1 MIEIRYNGNVNEKW
15 GTPVENIEKYTPMM
29 QQYLSVKKNLKDA
42 IVFYRLGDFY
52 EMFFDDAK
60 IASSELDLVLTGRN
74 AGVEERVPMCGIPF
88 HAYTGYAQK
97 LVNRGYKV
105 AIVEQLEDPSAA
117 KGIVKR
123 DVIRIITPGTMMD
136 DGLDEKNSIQISAIL
151 DTQVHFVLCMLDMS
165 TGETTAL
172 KISRRLQTLIQTLLK
187 YNIREIVV
195 HEDFDEKVIR
205 SIRDL
210 GMITISYCDKEDI
223 KEQYLPLCE
232 VLKSDVLKNTYG
244 MLLNYCEAT
253 SCQMLS
259 HLQMVH
265 LEDEHS
271 YMNMDYST
279 LTNLELIHPLRTQSK
294 SITLWN
300 FLDQCNSAMGSR
312 MLKKW
317 VERPLV
323 DEDLINHRLDQV
335 EVILKNYELR
345 MEARDALSKIY
356 DLERCIARIAYG
368 SANAIDCTRLRKTL
382 EQVPVLMELFEK
394 FPQFKSLCDL
404 DMCEELCAELTR
416 ALVENPP
423 VSLKDGGLFNEGYDE
438 VLDELRTLSRQ
449 GKDWILAQEQYEK
462 ERTGIKTL
470 KIGYNRVF
478 GYYIEVSKGQVP
490 LIKDEYGYIRKQTLV
505 NNERYITQELKE
517 KEDAILHAQEK
528 SLRMEY
534 DLFVNLVQSM
544 QQYLPALH
552 KIAYVLSYLDCV
564 TALACVSAEG
574 GYVRPS
580 FTDEVFDL
588 KEGRH
593 PILAAS
599 KKTRYISNSCFMDK
613 DSSVLIITGPNMGGK
628 STYMRQVALIVIMA
642 QIGCFVPA
650 DSLKMPIFDKVFTRI
665 GASDDILSGQSTFMV
680 EMNEANYALSNA
692 TEKSLILFDEIG
704 RGTSTY
710 DGMSIAQAMIEYIA
724 VCIKAKTLFSTHYHE
739 LTALE
744 DTLDNV
750 KNVNVQVKEK
760 NGEVTFMYRIVDGKA
775 SQSYGVNVAR
785 LANLPESVLERAKDL
800 LSQYET
806 QKKHVQQ
813 SLGFVEMSRPEPE
826 NQEIIDDLRHI
837 DPNNCT
843 PMQAL
848 QILSELKSK
857 LK

>member
-1 MIEIRYNGNVNEKW
+1 M
-15 GTPVENIEKYTPMM
+15 ENTEKYTPMM

-52 EMFFDDAK
+52 EMFFDDAR

-88 HAYTGYAQK
+88 HAYAGYAQK

-105 AIVEQLEDPSAA
+105 AIVEQMEDPSSA

-123 DVIRIITPGTMMD
+123 DVIRIITPGTQMD
-136 DGLDEKNSIQISAIL
+136 EGLDDKSSIQIASVE
-151 DTQVHFVLCMLDMS
+151 DTKIHFVLCMLDMS

-172 KISRRLQTLIQTLLK
+172 KVSRRPQTLMQTLLK

-195 HEDFDEKVIR
+195 KESFDEKLIQ
-205 SIRDL
+205 SIRDM
-210 GMITISYCDKEDI
+210 GMITISFCEKDEI
-223 KEQYLPLCE
+223 KELYLPLCE
-232 VLKSDVLKNTYG
+232 SLSSEAFRKAYG
-244 MLLNYCEAT
+244 LLLNYCEAT

-265 LEDEHS
+265 LEDEHA

-279 LTNLELIHPLRTQSK
+279 LTNLELIHPMRTQSK
-294 SITLWN
+294 SITLWS
-300 FLDQCNSAMGSR
+300 FLDQCSSAMGSR
-312 MLKKW
+312 LLKKW

-323 DEDLINHRLDQV
+323 DEDLIHHRLDQV
-335 EVILKNYELR
+335 EIIMKNYELR
-345 MEARDALSKIY
+345 MEAKEALSQIY

-382 EQVPVLMELFEK
+382 EQVPVLIELFQKYPE
-394 FPQFKSLCDL
+394 FAALCDL
-404 DMCEELCAELTR
+404 DDCSELCEKLKA

-423 VSLKDGGLFNEGYDE
+423 VSLKDGGLFNEGYDT

-449 GKDWILAQEQYEK
+449 GKDWILAQEQIEK

-534 DLFVNLVQSM
+534 ELFQKLIQDM

-552 KIAYVLSYLDCV
+552 KIAHVLSYLDCIC
-564 TALACVSAEG
+564 ALACVSCEG
-574 GYVRPS
+574 GYVRPKFS
-580 FTDEVFDL
+580 DDVFDL

-613 DSSVLIITGPNMGGK
+613 KNSILIITGPNMGGK

-650 DSLKMPIFDKVFTRI
+650 DSLVMPIFDKVFTRI

-680 EMNEANYALSNA
+680 EMNEANYALSHA
-692 TEKSLILFDEIG
+692 TERSLILFDEIG

-724 VCIKAKTLFSTHYHE
+724 VCIRAKTLFSTHYHE
-739 LTALE
+739 LTSLE
-744 DTLDNV
+744 QDLDNV

-800 LSQYET
+800 LAQYET
-806 QKKHVQQ
+806 EKKHVQQ
-813 SLGFVEMSRPEPE
+813 SLGFVEMVRVEPE
-826 NQEIIDDLRHI
+826 NQEVLDDLRNV

>member
-1 MIEIRYNGNVNEKW
+1 M
-15 GTPVENIEKYTPMM
+15 ENAEKYTPMM

-52 EMFFDDAK
+52 EMFFDDAR

-88 HAYTGYAQK
+88 HAYAGYAQK

-123 DVIRIITPGTMMD
+123 DVIRIITPGTQMD
-136 DGLDEKNSIQISAIL
+136 DGLDEKNSIQIASVT
-151 DTQVHFVLCMLDMS
+151 DTKVHFVLCMLDMS

-172 KISRRLQTLIQTLLK
+172 KISRRAQTLLQTLLK
-187 YNIREIVV
+187 YSIREIVV
-195 HEDFDEKVIR
+195 HEDFDEKIIR
-205 SIRDL
+205 MIREI
-210 GMITISYCDKEDI
+210 GAITISYCEKEEI
-223 KEQYLPLCE
+223 KELYLPLCE
-232 VLKSDVLKNTYG
+232 SLKSEVLRSTYG
-244 MLLNYCEAT
+244 LLLNYCEAT

-265 LEDEHS
+265 LEDEHA

-279 LTNLELIHPLRTQSK
+279 LTNLELIHPMRTQSK
-294 SITLWN
+294 SIRLWS
-300 FLDQCNSAMGSR
+300 FLDQCSSAMGSR

-335 EVILKNYELR
+335 EIIMKNYELR
-345 MEARDALSKIY
+345 MEAKEALSQIY

-368 SANAIDCTRLRKTL
+368 SANAIDCIRLRKTL
-382 EQVPVLMELFEK
+382 EQVPVLINLFKGYSE
-394 FPQFKSLCDL
+394 FSSLCDL
-404 DMCEELCAELTR
+404 DACEPLCAELTR

-423 VSLKDGGLFNEGYDE
+423 VSLKDGGLFNEGYDT

-449 GKDWILAQEQYEK
+449 GKDWILAQEQFER

-505 NNERYITQELKE
+505 NNERYITQQLKE

-528 SLRMEY
+528 SLRLEFEMFQK
-534 DLFVNLVQSM
+534 LIQQM

-552 KIAYVLSYLDCV
+552 KIAYALSYLDCV
-564 TALACVSAEG
+564 CALACVSCDG
-574 GYVRPS
+574 GYVRPQ
-580 FTDEVFDL
+580 FTEDVFDL
-588 KEGRH
+588 KEGKH

-599 KKTRYISNSCFMDK
+599 KKTRYVSNSCFMDK
-613 DSSVLIITGPNMGGK
+613 ENSVLIITGPNMGGK
-628 STYMRQVALIVIMA
+628 STYMRQVALIVILA

-650 DSLKMPIFDKVFTRI
+650 DSLRMPIFDKVFTRI

-692 TEKSLILFDEIG
+692 TDRSLILFDEIG

-739 LTALE
+739 LTSLE
-744 DTLDNV
+744 DELDNV

-806 QKKHVQQ
+806 EKKHVQQ
-813 SLGFVEMSRPEPE
+813 SLGFVEMSRAEPE
-826 NQEIIDDLRHI
+826 NQEIIDDLRNI

>member
-1 MIEIRYNGNVNEKW
+1 M
-15 GTPVENIEKYTPMM
+15 ENAEKYTPMM

-52 EMFFDDAK
+52 EMFFDDAR

-88 HAYTGYAQK
+88 HAYQGYAQK

-105 AIVEQLEDPSAA
+105 AIVEQMEDPAAA

-123 DVIRIITPGTMMD
+123 DVIRIITPGTQMD
-136 DGLDEKNSIQISAIL
+136 DGLDEKNSIQISSVT

-172 KISRRLQTLIQTLLK
+172 KISRRPQTLCQTIMK
-187 YNIREIVV
+187 YNIREVVV
-195 HEDFDEKVIR
+195 HEDFDAKCIQM
-205 SIRDL
+205 IRDL
-210 GMITISYCDKEDI
+210 GIVTISYCDQEEI
-223 KEQYLPLCE
+223 KDQYLPLCE
-232 VLKSDVLKNTYG
+232 SLKSDVLRNTYG
-244 MLLNYCEAT
+244 LLLNYCEAT

-259 HLQMVH
+259 HLQIVH

-312 MLKKW
+312 LLKKW

-323 DEDLINHRLDQV
+323 DEEVIDHRLDQV
-335 EVILKNYELR
+335 EVIMRNYELR
-345 MEARDALSKIY
+345 MEAKEALSQIY

-382 EQVPVLMELFEK
+382 EQVPVLIRLFKDYPE
-394 FPQFKSLCDL
+394 FSALCDV
-404 DMCEELCAELTR
+404 DACEELCTELTR

-423 VSLKDGGLFNEGYDE
+423 VSLKDGGLFNEGYDT

-449 GKDWILAQEQYEK
+449 GKDWILAQEQIEK

-528 SLRMEY
+528 SLRMEFE
-534 DLFVNLVQSM
+534 LFTKMLAEM
-544 QQYLPALH
+544 QKYLPALH

-564 TALACVSAEG
+564 TALACVSCEG
-574 GYVRPS
+574 GYVRPQ
-580 FTDEVFDL
+580 FTSDVFDL

-593 PILAAS
+593 PILDAS
-599 KKTRYISNSCFMDK
+599 KKTRYISNSCYMDHNN
-613 DSSVLIITGPNMGGK
+613 SVLIITGPNMGGK

-650 DSLKMPIFDKVFTRI
+650 DSLRMPIFDKVFTRI

-680 EMNEANYALSNA
+680 EMMEANYALSNA
-692 TEKSLILFDEIG
+692 TDKSLILFDEIG

-739 LTALE
+739 LTSLE
-744 DTLDNV
+744 DELDNV

-760 NGEVTFMYRIVDGKA
+760 NGEVTFMYRIIDGKA

-806 QKKHVQQ
+806 EKKHVQQ

>member
-1 MIEIRYNGNVNEKW
+1 M
-15 GTPVENIEKYTPMM
+15 ENIEKYTPMM

-123 DVIRIITPGTMMD
+123 DVIRIITPGTLMD
-136 DGLDEKNSIQISAIL
+136 DGLDEKNSIQISAIT

-172 KISRRLQTLIQTLLK
+172 KVSRRLQTLIQTLLK

-195 HEDFDEKVIR
+195 KEDFDEKVLR

-210 GMITISYCDKEDI
+210 GMITISYCEKEEI
-223 KEQYLPLCE
+223 KDQYLPLCE
-232 VLKSDVLKNTYG
+232 VLKSDILRNTYG
-244 MLLNYCEAT
+244 LLLNYCEAT

-259 HLQMVH
+259 HLQLVH
-265 LEDEHS
+265 LEDENS

-300 FLDQCNSAMGSR
+300 FLDQCSSAMGSR
-312 MLKKW
+312 LLKKW

-345 MEARDALSKIY
+345 MEAKEALSKIY

-382 EQVPVLMELFEK
+382 EQVPVLIDLFKGYPE
-394 FPQFKSLCDL
+394 FASLCDL
-404 DMCEELCAELTR
+404 DACEDLCRELTL

-423 VSLKDGGLFNEGYDE
+423 VSLKDGGLFNEGYDA

-449 GKDWILAQEQYEK
+449 GKDWILSQEQYER

-490 LIKDEYGYIRKQTLV
+490 MIKDEYGYIRKQTLV

-534 DLFVNLVQSM
+534 DLFMAMIQDM

-552 KIAYVLSYLDCV
+552 KIAHVLSYLDCV

-574 GYVRPS
+574 GYVRPR
-580 FTDEVFDL
+580 FNNEVFDL

-599 KKTRYISNSCFMDK
+599 KKTRYVSNSCYMDK
-613 DSSVLIITGPNMGGK
+613 DNSVLIITGPNMGGK

-650 DSLKMPIFDKVFTRI
+650 ESLRMPIFDKVFTRI

-692 TEKSLILFDEIG
+692 TDKSLILFDEIG

-739 LTALE
+739 LTSLE
-744 DTLDNV
+744 ETLDNI

-760 NGEVTFMYRIVDGKA
+760 NGEVTFMYRIIDGKA

-806 QKKHVQQ
+806 EKKHVQQ

>member
-1 MIEIRYNGNVNEKW
+1 M
-15 GTPVENIEKYTPMM
+15 ENAEKYTPMM
-29 QQYLSVKKNLKDA
+29 QQYMSVKKNLKDA

-52 EMFFDDAK
+52 EMFFDDAR

-88 HAYTGYAQK
+88 HAYAGYAQK

-123 DVIRIITPGTMMD
+123 DVIRIITPGTQMD
-136 DGLDEKNSIQISAIL
+136 DGLDEKNSIQIASVT
-151 DTQVHFVLCMLDMS
+151 DTKVHFVLCMLDMS

-172 KISRRLQTLIQTLLK
+172 KISRRAQTLLQTLLK
-187 YNIREIVV
+187 YSIREIVV
-195 HEDFDEKVIR
+195 HEDFDEKIIR
-205 SIRDL
+205 MIREI
-210 GMITISYCDKEDI
+210 GAITISYCEKEEI
-223 KEQYLPLCE
+223 KELYLPLCE
-232 VLKSDVLKNTYG
+232 SLKSEVLRSTYG
-244 MLLNYCEAT
+244 LLLNYCEAT

-265 LEDEHS
+265 LEDEHA

-279 LTNLELIHPLRTQSK
+279 LTNLELIHPMRTQSK
-294 SITLWN
+294 SITLWS
-300 FLDQCNSAMGSR
+300 FLDQCSSAMGSR

-335 EVILKNYELR
+335 EIIMKNYELR
-345 MEARDALSKIY
+345 MEAKEALSQIY

-368 SANAIDCTRLRKTL
+368 SANAIDCIRLRKTL
-382 EQVPVLMELFEK
+382 EQVPVLINLFKGYSE
-394 FPQFKSLCDL
+394 FSSLCDL
-404 DMCEELCAELTR
+404 DACEPLCAELTR

-423 VSLKDGGLFNEGYDE
+423 VSLKDGGLFNEGYDT

-449 GKDWILAQEQYEK
+449 GKDWILAQEQFER

-505 NNERYITQELKE
+505 NNERYITQQLKE

-528 SLRMEY
+528 SLRLEFEMFQK
-534 DLFVNLVQSM
+534 LIQQM

-564 TALACVSAEG
+564 CALACVSCDG
-574 GYVRPS
+574 GYVRPQ
-580 FTDEVFDL
+580 FTEDVFDL
-588 KEGRH
+588 KEGKH

-599 KKTRYISNSCFMDK
+599 KKTRYVSNSCFMDK
-613 DSSVLIITGPNMGGK
+613 ENSVLIITGPNMGGK
-628 STYMRQVALIVIMA
+628 STYMRQVALIVILA

-650 DSLKMPIFDKVFTRI
+650 DSLRMPIFDKVFTRI

-692 TEKSLILFDEIG
+692 TDRSLILFDEIG

-739 LTALE
+739 LTSLE
-744 DTLDNV
+744 DELDNV

-806 QKKHVQQ
+806 EKKHVQQ
-813 SLGFVEMSRPEPE
+813 SLGFVEMSRAEPE
-826 NQEIIDDLRHI
+826 NQEIIDDLRNI

>member
-1 MIEIRYNGNVNEKW
+1 M
-15 GTPVENIEKYTPMM
+15 ENTEKYTPMM

-52 EMFFDDAK
+52 EMFFDDAR

-105 AIVEQLEDPSAA
+105 AIVEQLEDPSSA

-123 DVIRIITPGTMMD
+123 DVIRIITPGTQMD
-136 DGLDEKNSIQISAIL
+136 DGLDEKSSVQIAAVS
-151 DTQVHFVLCMLDMS
+151 DTKVYFVLCMLDMS
-165 TGETTAL
+165 TGETTAV
-172 KISRRLQTLIQTLLK
+172 KVSRRPQTLMQTLLK
-187 YNIREIVV
+187 YSIREIVV
-195 HEDFDEKVIR
+195 KEDFDEKLIR
-205 SIRDL
+205 MIREM
-210 GMITISYCDKEDI
+210 GMVTISYCDKDEI
-223 KEQYLPLCE
+223 KPLYLPLCE
-232 VLKSDVLKNTYG
+232 ALKTEVLRETYG
-244 MLLNYCEAT
+244 LLLNYCEAT

-265 LEDEHS
+265 LEDEHA

-279 LTNLELIHPLRTQSK
+279 LTNLELIHPMRTQSK
-294 SITLWN
+294 SITLWS
-300 FLDQCNSAMGSR
+300 FLDQCSSAMGSR
-312 MLKKW
+312 LLKKW

-335 EVILKNYELR
+335 EIIMKNYELR
-345 MEARDALSKIY
+345 MEAKDALSQIY

-382 EQVPVLMELFEK
+382 EQVPVLIQLFKCYPE
-394 FPQFKSLCDL
+394 FASLCDL
-404 DMCEELCAELTR
+404 DACEDLCAELKA

-423 VSLKDGGLFNEGYDE
+423 VSLKDGGLFNEGYDA
-438 VLDELRTLSRQ
+438 VLDELRTLSKQ
-449 GKDWILAQEQYEK
+449 GKDWILAQEQIEK

-534 DLFVNLVQSM
+534 ELFMKLIQDM
-544 QQYLPALH
+544 QKYLPALH
-552 KIAYVLSYLDCV
+552 KIAHVLSYLDCV
-564 TALACVSAEG
+564 SALACVSCEG
-574 GYVRPS
+574 GYVRPQFS
-580 FTDEVFDL
+580 EDVFEL

-599 KKTRYISNSCFMDK
+599 KKTRYVSNSCFMDQK
-613 DSSVLIITGPNMGGK
+613 NSVLIITGPNMGGK
-628 STYMRQVALIVIMA
+628 STYMRQVALIVILA

-650 DSLKMPIFDKVFTRI
+650 DSLVMPIFDKVFTRI

-692 TEKSLILFDEIG
+692 TDRSLILFDEIG

-739 LTALE
+739 LTSLE
-744 DTLDNV
+744 DELDNV
-750 KNVNVQVKEK
+750 KNVNVQVKER

-800 LSQYET
+800 LAQYET
-806 QKKHVQQ
+806 EKKHVQQ
-813 SLGFVEMSRPEPE
+813 SLGFVEMSRAEPE
-826 NQEIIDDLRHI
+826 NQEIIDDLRNL

>member
-1 MIEIRYNGNVNEKW
+1 M
-15 GTPVENIEKYTPMM
+15 ENAEKYTPMM

-52 EMFFDDAK
+52 EMFFDDAR

-88 HAYTGYAQK
+88 HAYAGYAQK

-105 AIVEQLEDPSAA
+105 AIVEQLEDPASV

-123 DVIRIITPGTMMD
+123 DVIRIITPGTQMD
-136 DGLDEKNSIQISAIL
+136 DGLDEKNSIQISSVT

-172 KISRRLQTLIQTLLK
+172 KISRRPQTLCQTIMK

-195 HEDFDEKVIR
+195 HEEFDSKCIQM
-205 SIRDL
+205 IRDL
-210 GMITISYCDKEDI
+210 GMVTISYCEKDEI
-223 KEQYLPLCE
+223 KDQYLPLCE
-232 VLKSDVLKNTYG
+232 SLKTESLRNTYG

-279 LTNLELIHPLRTQSK
+279 LTNLELIQPLRTQSK

-300 FLDQCNSAMGSR
+300 FLDQCSSAMGSR
-312 MLKKW
+312 LLKRW

-335 EVILKNYELR
+335 EVIMRNYELR
-345 MEARDALSKIY
+345 MEAKEALSQIY

-382 EQVPVLMELFEK
+382 EQVPVLIRLFKGYPE
-394 FPQFKSLCDL
+394 FSALCDV
-404 DMCEELCAELTR
+404 DACEELCAELTR

-423 VSLKDGGLFNEGYDE
+423 VSLKDGGLFNEGYDA

-449 GKDWILAQEQYEK
+449 GKDWILAQEQIEK

-528 SLRMEY
+528 SLRMEFE
-534 DLFVNLVQSM
+534 LFTKMLGEM
-544 QQYLPALH
+544 QKYLPALH

-574 GYVRPS
+574 GYIRPS
-580 FTDEVFDL
+580 FTSDAFDL

-593 PILAAS
+593 PILDAS
-599 KKTRYISNSCFMDK
+599 KKTRYVSNSCFMDK
-613 DSSVLIITGPNMGGK
+613 NHSVLIITGPNMGGK

-650 DSLKMPIFDKVFTRI
+650 DSLRMPIFDKVFTRI

-680 EMNEANYALSNA
+680 EMMEANYALSNA
-692 TEKSLILFDEIG
+692 TDKSLILFDEIG

-739 LTALE
+739 LTSLE
-744 DTLDNV
+744 DELDNV

-760 NGEVTFMYRIVDGKA
+760 NGEVTFMYRIIDGKA

-806 QKKHVQQ
+806 EKKHVQQ